1 MSSKDVLLQMK
12 YARIISLF
20 AEETGI
26 TRDEALDFFY
36 GSDLYVLLN
45 KQTGGLYAE
54 GDGYIVELL
63 EEEAEKKKSKE

>member
-20 AEETGI
+20 AEERGI

-36 GSDLYVLLN
+36 GSDLYVLLS

-63 EEEAEKKKSKE
+63 EEEAEKKKLKE